1 MHFTSFEIASLKRLE
16 LVELPDGTF
25 IHKNYTFVV
34 TCLAESFIDDKV
46 ITTFRME
53 HDDLVYNF
61 NTFDALIDTLLDIFK
76 ENA

>member
-1 MHFTSFEIASLKRLE
+1 MHFTSFETASLKRLE

-46 ITTFRME
+46 ITTFQME
-53 HDDLVYNF
+53 HADLVYNF
-61 NTFDALIDTLLDIFK
+61 NTFPDLLQALQDIFK